1 MPFAEIEL
9 ALNPLGSDLYQLD
22 LRANNPL
29 SDAAIAPAA
38 ARVQISADALGDLA
52 DAESLPAE
60 YSAKL
65 TALLFADADLRV
77 AWASARAAFAAT
89 DLDIRM
95 RLLLAPTDATLHT
108 IRWELLCDPQTNELL
123 AFSPRILFSRLLFS
137 RDFRPIRLRA
147 RAELSL
153 TIAVAAPE
161 ALAESFSNKFAP
173 VDRNLQIDQ
182 VRAALPTLTPTVV
195 EHPLTLDA
203 LVKAFERAP
212 DILYLACH
220 GTIAQK
226 APHLLLCDAA
236 GKVLLT
242 HARELTDRLARLNTL
257 PRLVVLASCQSAGFA
272 ETAQD
277 SLAALLAEAG
287 IPAVIAMQGN
297 ITMKSI
303 GVAMPVFFTEL
314 LKDGQIDRAF
324 AHARFAVRASADAWM
339 PVLLLRLK
347 SGRIWYDPGF
357 SSGKATSDFWDEIRL
372 QITTGNALPIIG
384 PDLAEDVLASS
395 TRIAETLAKNRG
407 FPLSNSD
414 RSDLAK
420 VAQYLTIAKGPT
432 VTSNDVATLML
443 LLAQRLNPATSQFA
457 TLDGVYQSIGAA
469 EANKP
474 TSPTGI
480 VARLPLTTFVD
491 ASSNRLLFHTLK
503 AVGKQPVVANIP
515 WRPTPTEPSPRAVQT
530 NESQLA
536 PNTPIVYDIFGNA
549 TAPQH
554 WVLTEDD
561 FFDFTVRAS
570 QYSLLPLHLKRL
582 FSMSSLLFL
591 GFSLHSWTFRA
602 LFRMIMLQEGIAA
615 FQRGKTHIG
624 VQVDPEDSRFAD
636 PEKARQ
642 YLTDYFLK
650 SDRRGSGNEPQID
663 IYWGSS
669 AEFLRELNA
678 HMAQAPKFD
687 LGDPNG

>member
-1 MPFAEIEL
+1 
-9 ALNPLGSDLYQLD
+9 
-22 LRANNPL
+22 
-29 SDAAIAPAA
+29 
-38 ARVQISADALGDLA
+38 
-52 DAESLPAE
+52 
-60 YSAKL
+60 
-65 TALLFADADLRV
+65 
-77 AWASARAAFAAT
+77 
-89 DLDIRM
+89 
-95 RLLLAPTDATLHT
+95 
-108 IRWELLCDPQTNELL
+108 
-123 AFSPRILFSRLLFS
+123 
-137 RDFRPIRLRA
+137 
-147 RAELSL
+147 
-153 TIAVAAPE
+153 
-161 ALAESFSNKFAP
+161 
-173 VDRNLQIDQ
+173 
-182 VRAALPTLTPTVV
+182 VV
-195 EHPLTLDA
+195 
-203 LVKAFERAP
+203 
-212 DILYLACH
+212 
-220 GTIAQK
+220 AQK
-226 APHLLLCDAA
+226 APHLLLCDAD
-236 GKVLLT
+236 GKVKLT
-242 HARELTDRLARLNTL
+242 NARELTDRLERLKTL

-272 ETAQD
+272 STAQD
-277 SLAALLAEAG
+277 SLAALLATVG
-287 IPAVIAMQGN
+287 VPAVIAMQGN
-297 ITMKSI
+297 ITMASI
-303 GVAMPVFFTEL
+303 ATAMPVFFSEL
-314 LKDGQIDRAF
+314 LKDGQIERAF
-324 AHARFAVRASADAWM
+324 AEARFAVRARTDAWM

-357 SSGKATSDFWDEIRL
+357 TSGKSTSDFWDELRL
-372 QITTGNALPIIG
+372 QITSGNALPIIG

-407 FPLSNSD
+407 FPLSSSD

-420 VAQYLTIAKGPT
+420 VAQYLTIVKGAA

-443 LLAQRLNPATSQFA
+443 LLAQQRNPATGALPS
-457 TLDGVYQSIGAA
+457 LDVVYQAIGAA

-474 TSPTGI
+474 TSPTAI
-480 VARLPLTTFVD
+480 VARLPLTTYVD

-536 PNTPIVYDIFGNA
+536 PNTPVVYDIFGNA